1 MLLMTIFFHVMM
13 FAGAVALILFSFLVL
28 APLCVS
34 IVVSILYCDNFF
46 YVLRNEYR
54 FLSDVL
60 DEFIWGE

>member
-34 IVVSILYCDNFF
+34 IVVSILYCYNFF
-46 YVLRNEYR
+46 YLFRNEYR